1 MTDKEKKMDDLI
13 HQGHLTEQQLKALY
27 DPIRIRI
34 ASCLKVPHTPRQVA
48 GILNIRSNNL
58 YHHFRVLQKAGV
70 IELVETKKGKGFI
83 KEDYF
88 RLALKVIGADSSKAP
103 NLKGQQMLF
112 GLFQALLDDFKTTA
126 SRHDKPF
133 ALGVRE
139 DFRFSKQD
147 LEKAK
152 KIVEKHCE
160 QLRKEI
166 SALSDPAGTPNYQL
180 SVFSYRV

>member
-1 MTDKEKKMDDLI
+1 MHDLI
-13 HQGHLTEQQLKALY
+13 REGNLTDEQLKVLY

-48 GILNIRSNNL
+48 EILNVRSNNL
-58 YHHFRVLQKAGV
+58 YHHFRVLSKAGI

-88 RLALKVIGADSSKAP
+88 RLALRDIGADSQKIP
-103 NLKGQQMLF
+103 HLKGQQILF

-126 SRHDKPF
+126 ARHDKPF

-139 DFRFSKQD
+139 DFRFSKDD
-147 LEKAK
+147 LEKAQ

-160 QLRKEI
+160 LLRKEI
-166 SALSDPAGTPNYQL
+166 STLADQDGTPNYQL
-180 SVFSYRV
+180 SVFSFRV